1 MITKPCSKC
10 LKNLNFKDVLNVQCF
25 VLRALPWKN
34 RFNRHFQFYNKE
46 DKNQLLIK
54 SILSSIIFICL
65 YILMWHLFNSF
76 LKYNILKD
84 FTYHI
89 HTIFFSVLYMLTQ
102 PYMYEHWYI
111 HTHTQIVHSQNALQ
125 WGTLITFSI

>member
-89 HTIFFSVLYMLTQ
+89 HTIFLVYYICLHSHTCTNTDIYTLTHKLCIHRM
-102 PYMYEHWYI
+102 PFNEEHW
-111 HTHTQIVHSQNALQ
+111 
-125 WGTLITFSI
+125 